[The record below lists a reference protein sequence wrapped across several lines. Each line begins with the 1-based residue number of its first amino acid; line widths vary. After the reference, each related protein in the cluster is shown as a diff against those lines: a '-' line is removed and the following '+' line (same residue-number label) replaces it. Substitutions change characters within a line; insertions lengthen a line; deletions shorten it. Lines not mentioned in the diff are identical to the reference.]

1 MRVLQRTAHGDCDG
15 ESPRAMACE
24 ASCVSTSG
32 SAAGKV
38 ECDVGRL
45 EADSDVAV
53 GIEPESDMGG
63 ESAAH
68 IVGIGGARS
77 ALPAKEVTCALAASA
92 RKVFGGLIDA
102 LAASIDALAAGTH
115 DAVRVRTSRA
125 AAVSATLHDW
135 RSTSSTTT

>member
-1 MRVLQRTAHGDCDG
+1 
-15 ESPRAMACE
+15 MACE

-77 ALPAKEVTCALAASA
+77 ALPAKEVTCGTPVGPHRSGQSVNSFSQPASQSVQSASQSVQSARLEAPGSQRALLAAI
-92 RKVFGGLIDA
+92 LA
-102 LAASIDALAAGTH
+102 LSVVINQSISQ
-115 DAVRVRTSRA
+115 V
-125 AAVSATLHDW
+125 W
-135 RSTSSTTT
+135 P